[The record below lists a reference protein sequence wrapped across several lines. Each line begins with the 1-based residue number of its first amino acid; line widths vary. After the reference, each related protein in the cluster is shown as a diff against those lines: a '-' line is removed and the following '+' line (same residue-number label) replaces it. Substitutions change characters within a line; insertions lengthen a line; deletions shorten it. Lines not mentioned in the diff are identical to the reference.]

1 MKKVLMLFI
10 SVLLIVSSLTGC
22 AGSASQAPAA
32 APSSSQ
38 PASEAAKEV
47 KVGLNYEMTG
57 AVASFG
63 QNTVDGINMAFEEI
77 NAAGGVNGVKLVAVT
92 VDNKSD
98 SSEAT
103 SVATR
108 LMTQEGVVAC
118 LGPVT
123 SGNYMATIPVATDN
137 KIPIISGSSTID
149 VGATVNADGSVND
162 YVFRTCFSDSFQGLV
177 VANFANSELG
187 AKKAVIIQD
196 NSSDYAKGLA
206 KTFKENFDGE
216 VVAEEGYVVNDKD
229 FNAILTKIKS
239 TEFDVIFIPGYYQE
253 AGLIIKQARD
263 LGIDAPILGADGFD
277 SPVLLELAGAEALN
291 NVYFSNHYSPLAED
305 PKVKKFIADYKAKYG
320 AEPSALAALGYDAA
334 FFLADAMERAGSS
347 TDSEAIKNALAE
359 TKDFAGVTGTFSVG
373 PDHNTIKSAVM
384 IGLVDGVQTTSVTVE
399 P

>member
-1 MKKVLMLFI
+1 MKKILSLVV
-10 SVLLIVSSLTGC
+10 SVLLIANVLVGC
-22 AGSASQAPAA
+22 ANNSKNSASSSGDDAA
-32 APSSSQ
+32 N
-38 PASEAAKEV
+38 EV

-77 NAAGGVNGVKLVAVT
+77 NAAGGVNGLDLVAVT

-137 KIPIISGSSTID
+137 KIPVISGSSTID
-149 VGATVNADGSVND
+149 VGATVNADGSVNE

-177 VANFANSELG
+177 VANFANGELN

-216 VVAEEGYVVNDKD
+216 VVAEEGYVTNDKD

-239 TEFDVIFIPGYYQE
+239 TDFDVIFIPGYYQE
-253 AGLIIKQARD
+253 AGLIIKQARG

-291 NVYFSNHYSPLAED
+291 NVYFSNHYSPLDKD
-305 PKVKKFIADYKAKYG
+305 PKVQKFIADYKAKYG

-334 FFLADAMERAGSS
+334 YFLADAMNRAGTS

-359 TKDFAGVTGTFSVG
+359 TKDFAGVTGTFTVG

-384 IGLVDGVQTTSVTVE
+384 IGLENGVQTTSVTVE

>member
-1 MKKVLMLFI
+1 MKKVLSLF
-10 SVLLIVSSLTGC
+10 LCVSLAAGLLTGC
-22 AGSASQAPAA
+22 GASA
-32 APSSSQ
+32 APGSVSSS
-38 PASEAAKEV
+38 AAPGEV
-47 KVGLNYEMTG
+47 KVGLNYELTG

-63 QNTVDGINMAFEEI
+63 QNSVDGINMAFEEI
-77 NAAGGVNGVKLVAVT
+77 NAAGGVNGVKLVAVP

-98 SSEAT
+98 SAEST

-123 SGNYMATIPVATDN
+123 SGNFMATIPVATDN
-137 KIPIISGSSTID
+137 KIPVISGSSTID
-149 VGATVNADGSVND
+149 VGATVNKDGSVNE

-177 VANFANSELG
+177 VANFANGNLG

-206 KTFKENFDGE
+206 KTFKENFEGE
-216 VVAEEGYVVNDKD
+216 VVAEEGYVTNDKD

-239 TEFDVIFIPGYYQE
+239 TDFDVIFIPGYYQE
-253 AGLIIKQARD
+253 AGLIIKQARG

-291 NVYFSNHYSPLAED
+291 NVYFSNHYSPLSDDA
-305 PKVKKFIADYKAKYG
+305 KVKKFIEDYKAKYG
-320 AEPSALAALGYDAA
+320 SEPSALAALGYDAA
-334 FFLADAMERAGSS
+334 YFLADAMKRAGTS
-347 TDSEAIKNALAE
+347 TDSEAIKDALEKTA
-359 TKDFAGVTGTFSVG
+359 DFAGVTGTFSVG
-373 PDHNTIKSAVM
+373 ADHNTIKSAVM
-384 IGLVDGVQTTSVTVE
+384 IGLEDGKQVSSVIVE

>member
-1 MKKVLMLFI
+1 MKKNLSLVV
-10 SVLLIVSSLTGC
+10 SVLLIVGMLAGC
-22 AGSASQAPAA
+22 ASNGAKAPV
-32 APSSSQ
+32 SSSD
-38 PASEAAKEV
+38 PAAKEV

-77 NAAGGVNGVKLVAVT
+77 NAAGGVNGVNLVGIT

-177 VANFANSELG
+177 VANFANNELK

-216 VVAEEGYVVNDKD
+216 VVAEEGYVTNDKD

-239 TEFDVIFIPGYYQE
+239 TDFDVIFIPGYYQE
-253 AGLIIKQARD
+253 AGLIIKQARG

-291 NVYFSNHYSPLAED
+291 NVYFSNHYSPLAKD
-305 PKVKKFIADYKAKYG
+305 PKVQKFIEDYKAKYG

-334 FFLADAMERAGSS
+334 YFLADAMKRAGSS
-347 TDSEAIKNALAE
+347 TDSEAIKKALAE

-384 IGLVDGVQTTSVTVE
+384 IGLENGVQTTSVTVE